1 MFNESRE
8 QKEQLDNEII
18 LTGKR
23 LINAE
28 ELTDGLKNEKVRW
41 AEYLIELAELKKK
54 IVGNVFLSTCCVAYC
69 GPYSGSFRNKFV
81 ATCIQKLQES

>member
-41 AEYLIELAELKKK
+41 A
-54 IVGNVFLSTCCVAYC
+54 
-69 GPYSGSFRNKFV
+69 
-81 ATCIQKLQES
+81 